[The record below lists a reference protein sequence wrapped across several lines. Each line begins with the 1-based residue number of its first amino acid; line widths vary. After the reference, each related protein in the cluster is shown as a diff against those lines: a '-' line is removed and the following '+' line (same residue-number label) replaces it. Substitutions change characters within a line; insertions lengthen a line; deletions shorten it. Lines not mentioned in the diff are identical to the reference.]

1 MPSLWRFVPGSGW
14 VLQPVPA
21 SPGCVVAPGAAQRFG
36 FGRALSWV
44 RKIVITAVVVL
55 TTATLA
61 WMWNDGH
68 EVEIASEVL
77 VGVLFLAVAAVYA
90 DIKRFFRPGGEV
102 AWLCR

>member
-1 MPSLWRFVPGSGW
+1 MKSLWRFVPGSGW

-21 SPGCVVAPGAAQRFG
+21 SPGCVVAPGAAQGFG

-44 RKIVITAVVVL
+44 RKMTIITVVVL
-55 TTATLA
+55 STVTLA
-61 WMWNDGH
+61 WMWNGGH

-102 AWLCR
+102 AWARR